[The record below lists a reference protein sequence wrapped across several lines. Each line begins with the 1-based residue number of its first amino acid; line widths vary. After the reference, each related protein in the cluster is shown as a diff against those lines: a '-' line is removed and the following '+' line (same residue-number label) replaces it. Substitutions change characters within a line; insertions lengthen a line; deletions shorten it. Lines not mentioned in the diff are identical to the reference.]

1 LLTASFLCE
10 SPEQT
15 ILLGRV
21 LGEKASPG
29 EIWNLSG
36 PLGAGKTL
44 WVKGLAEGLGVQG
57 NVTSPTFTLQ
67 HIYQGRLPLFH
78 FDWYRLKKAQE
89 VEDLGFG
96 EWLEKGGVVAVEWG
110 DKFPHL
116 MPAHTVRLQFE
127 PLEAQSRRILVEATH
142 PDTKIKIEELVR
154 CWPL

>member
-1 LLTASFLCE
+1 MLTTSFLCE

-15 ILLGRV
+15 ITLGRL

-89 VEDLGFG
+89 VENLGFG

-110 DKFPHL
+110 DKFSQL
-116 MPAHTVRLQFE
+116 LPAQAVRLQFE
-127 PLEAQSRRILVEATH
+127 PLDSQSRRILVEATH
-142 PDTKIKIEELVR
+142 SDAKIKIEELVR
-154 CWPL
+154 CWPP